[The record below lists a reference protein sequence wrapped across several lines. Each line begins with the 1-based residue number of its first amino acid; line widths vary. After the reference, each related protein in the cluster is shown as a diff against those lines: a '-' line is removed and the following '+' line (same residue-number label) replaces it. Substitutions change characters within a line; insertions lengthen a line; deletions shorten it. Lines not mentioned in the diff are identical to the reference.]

1 MPAAGANGGGCRG
14 LAPVGRVSALP
25 RGRGAR
31 HPGGMPLSASEL
43 HRRGVEAANSR
54 RFAAARRALTTAS
67 ARTDDP
73 DLRARI
79 DGTLAYVLAQ
89 TGRPVDAE
97 RLCRDALERTGLRVE
112 TTALLSGQLGTLLM
126 HAGRLAEAES
136 MLTRAIDAIGA
147 EPTETTEPTTTETT
161 ELANCLMNRSIVRMQ
176 RHELD
181 ACIADLQRA
190 VAVYQA
196 NGDEEPLAEARH
208 NLGYAALLG
217 GDLVTALTLM
227 TRSRPTLAAVSD
239 LAAAISDLD
248 RAEVLRD
255 AGLTTEAE
263 ALLAQV
269 SRAFGAQ
276 RMRQARGEAEFHLAR
291 SLLRHDPG
299 AAERAARTAF
309 RRFTSLD
316 NQSWAARA
324 AAVRLEAQQ
333 RSRPLRPIDR
343 AEFAR
348 TAMALERSG
357 FRTEAAGL
365 RLSARR
371 DGSGRMPRLD
381 PAAST
386 PLRLRAQEVRAA
398 RASASGR
405 DHDALR
411 AAAEGLDLLTA
422 WQKSFGALDL
432 QASVAMH
439 GADLMFA
446 GLSAAARLGDPAV
459 LFEWSERARHLSQ
472 QVAPVRPPHDEAL
485 AVDLSELRMLRA
497 DLAGQDWTTDARV
510 RSLRDRVRER
520 QWTTTGSGG
529 TRDRLGLAAAMA
541 ALRPDTAVLSSV
553 FTGTD
558 LHAVVV
564 TASGAT
570 IVDLSWSRVLS
581 ALDGLRADLDMAALT
596 RGGQMGDVTQGALD
610 ARLRVL
616 DAELLVPMRRAAPD
630 AARLVITVP
639 GALGGVP
646 WAMLPSMAGT
656 PFTLATSV
664 SRWLAVHNSSRAS
677 APSVG
682 FAAGPRVPRAEEEV
696 RLAAAAWATGAGEPR
711 ILGDEDAA
719 VATVTALA
727 ADVDVLHIAAHGRH
741 AVDNP
746 LFSGFELTD
755 GTLFGYD
762 VDLIPHVP
770 ATVILSACELGRSS
784 VRWGE
789 EALGMTRVWLHAGA
803 DCVIAA
809 PVSVPDDVAC
819 ELLSAVHAGLARGV
833 APAVALAAASDSTGL
848 RAPFQCHGNGF

>member
-1 MPAAGANGGGCRG
+1 
-14 LAPVGRVSALP
+14 
-25 RGRGAR
+25 
-31 HPGGMPLSASEL
+31 MPLSASEL
-43 HRRGVEAANSR
+43 HRRGVEAANAR
-54 RFAAARRALTTAS
+54 RFTQARRALDAAS

-79 DGTLAYVLAQ
+79 DGTVAYVLAQ
-89 TGRPVDAE
+89 TGRPAAAE
-97 RLCRDALERTGLRVE
+97 QLCRAALGRSGLGAE
-112 TTALLSGQLGTLLM
+112 TITVLSGQLGTLLT
-126 HAGRLAEAES
+126 HAGRLDEAET
-136 MLTRAIDAIGA
+136 MLTRAIDTFTAIGV
-147 EPTETTEPTTTETT
+147 ESI
-161 ELANCLMNRSIVRMQ
+161 ELANCLMNRSVVRMQ

-181 ACIADLQRA
+181 ACTADLRRA
-190 VAVYQA
+190 VAVYEA
-196 NGDEEPLAEARH
+196 TGDEEPLAEARH

-227 TRSRPTLAAVSD
+227 TRSRPTLAATSD
-239 LAAAISDLD
+239 LAAAISDQD

-263 ALLAQV
+263 ALLGQV
-269 SRAFGAQ
+269 AREFGAQ

-291 SLLRHDPG
+291 SLLRHDPP
-299 AAERAARTAF
+299 AAERAARMAA
-309 RRFTSLD
+309 RRFHALD
-316 NQSWAARA
+316 NAAWAARA
-324 AAVRLEAQQ
+324 DAVRLEAQQ
-333 RSRPLRPIDR
+333 RARPQRPI
-343 AEFAR
+343 ASTEFAL
-348 TAMALERSG
+348 TAKTLDRSG

-381 PAAST
+381 AAAPT
-386 PLRLRAQEVRAA
+386 PLRLRAHEVRAA
-398 RASASGR
+398 RASAAGR
-405 DHDALR
+405 HRDALR
-411 AAAEGLDLLTA
+411 AAADGLDLLTA
-422 WQKSFGALDL
+422 WQRSFGALDL

-439 GADLMFA
+439 GSDLMFA

-472 QVAPVRPPHDEAL
+472 QVAPVRPPHDAAL
-485 AVDLSELRMLRA
+485 ADDLAELRMLRA
-497 DLAGQDWTTDARV
+497 ELAGQDWTTDARV

-520 QWTTTGSGG
+520 QWASTGSGG
-529 TRDRLGLAAAMA
+529 TRDRLGLTEVTA
-541 ALRPDTAVLSSV
+541 ALPDDAAVLSYV
-553 FTGTD
+553 FTGTE

-570 IVDLSWSRVLS
+570 IVALSWSRVRS

-596 RGGQMGDVTQGALD
+596 RGGVMGEVTARALAARLGALD
-610 ARLRVL
+610 AELVL
-616 DAELLVPMRRAAPD
+616 PARRAAPR
-630 AARLVITVP
+630 AGEFVITVP

-646 WAMLPSMAGT
+646 WGMLPGMTGT

-664 SRWLAVHNSSRAS
+664 SRWLAVNSSSRTRFPA
-677 APSVG
+677 ARTG
-682 FAAGPRVPRAEEEV
+682 FAAGPRVPRADEEV
-696 RLAAAAWATGAGEPR
+696 RVAAAAWHRSDHDPQTLEGPDATV
-711 ILGDEDAA
+711 AA
-719 VATVTALA
+719 VTALA
-727 ADVDVLHIAAHGRH
+727 AEVDVLHIAAHGRH

-746 LFSGFELTD
+746 LFSGFELAD

-809 PVSVPDDVAC
+809 PVAVPDDDAC
-819 ELLSAVHAGLARGV
+819 ELLGAVHTGLARGI
-833 APAVALAAASDSTGL
+833 APAVALASASDSTGI
-848 RAPFQCHGNGF
+848 RAPFQCHGNGL